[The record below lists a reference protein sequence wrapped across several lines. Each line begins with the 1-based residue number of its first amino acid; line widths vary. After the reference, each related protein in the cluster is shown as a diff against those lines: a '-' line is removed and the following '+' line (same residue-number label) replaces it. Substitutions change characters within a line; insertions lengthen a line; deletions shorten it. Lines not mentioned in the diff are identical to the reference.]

1 MKQGPKFIAP
11 DLCDDENG
19 ERKYSVQSFLFS
31 PEEMTLLKP
40 MHIWAKSD
48 QNVEDG
54 NMFNHLSEAG
64 LVVGSQIEVS
74 NVDVDILLGNAIK
87 EQIIKK
93 ILEHLGCTDHQKQSS
108 AAIECLFE
116 TVKTL
121 VKMVHQ
127 NPHSFI
133 SSVTRPDNVLTSD
146 NAPLTGNESAIE
158 QVVSENMN
166 MNLIDIISRTVI
178 DCLLYSSNNDA
189 PFDQQLNSN
198 NNDLLLYEV
207 MSEVLIKNLKPC
219 FENVDSFK
227 EMSVCFN
234 EIEKLVSSPETVAQ
248 IESSVKLLA
257 LHAIKENKVEMIK
270 AFLINDGTNTEKNVD
285 ILESIRGIMK
295 NRTVDELVECVRNF
309 IYEPS
314 LVTQITSDMQKQIG
328 SFMDEIT
335 LVETLRNCIVSAV
348 HNLTEDKIKA
358 IAQSQDRHSSEKLKT
373 YLIDTLSL
381 ARALGFTDCILSL
394 SNIINSNSDDMISQL
409 KMKENEKAYELLQ
422 RVIVMHKL
430 SENDEMRTKAIQSL
444 RNDPYSS
451 RSDLVL
457 RELLRC
463 SAICTIN
470 LIEDDKLKNSND
482 VPISLI
488 YSGNQL
494 AIEDFI
500 MHKQSKSSGPILIVK
515 DRFQAVVPREASRDV
530 LRGKCSYTVLDEN
543 GIRHFEPL
551 HMFTA
556 LKLKNINM
564 FEDRF
569 SSYSENKTDDKMQ
582 SDCDTDIDSILN
594 VGAMAPATN
603 NDFFAYKSTILPKK
617 EIDGL
622 YIAQRYPSSHG
633 LFFNRS
639 QVNYRRSF
647 YL

>member
-19 ERKYSVQSFLFS
+19 ERKYMVQSFLFS

-48 QNVEDG
+48 QNVENG

-74 NVDVDILLGNAIK
+74 NVDVDVLLGNAVK
-87 EQIIKK
+87 EKIIKK
-93 ILEHLGCTDHQKQSS
+93 IVEHLGCTDLKQSS
-108 AAIECLFE
+108 AAIAFLFE

-121 VKMVHQ
+121 VKMVHLD
-127 NPHSFI
+127 PHTFI
-133 SSVTRPDNVLTSD
+133 SSVTRPDNALIND
-146 NAPLTGNESAIE
+146 NETVTGNESALGHG
-158 QVVSENMN
+158 VSETMGL
-166 MNLIDIISRTVI
+166 NLIDIISRTVI
-178 DCLLYSSNNDA
+178 DCLLYSSNNN
-189 PFDQQLNSN
+189 PLYDQQLSSN

-219 FENVDSFK
+219 FENEDSCE
-227 EMSVCFN
+227 EMFVCFN
-234 EIEKLVSSPETVAQ
+234 EIEKLVSSPETVAK
-248 IESSVKLLA
+248 IENSVKFFA
-257 LHAIKENKVEMIK
+257 LHAIKKNKVDMIK

-285 ILESIRGIMK
+285 ILESIRSIMR

-314 LVTQITSDMQKQIG
+314 MVTQITSEMQKKIG
-328 SFMDEIT
+328 NIMDEIT

-348 HNLTEDKIKA
+348 HNLTEDKIKE
-358 IAQSQDRHSSEKLKT
+358 ITQSHDQHSSEKLKT

-394 SNIINSNSDDMISQL
+394 SNIINSNSDDIISQL
-409 KMKENEKAYELLQ
+409 KMKENEKTYELLQ

-430 SENDEMRTKAIQSL
+430 SKNDEMRTKAIHSL

-451 RSDLVL
+451 RNDSVL
-457 RELLRC
+457 KELLRS

-494 AIEDFI
+494 AIEEFF
-500 MHKQSKSSGPILIVK
+500 MHKQAKSSGPILIVK
-515 DRFQAVVPREASRDV
+515 NRFQAVVPREASRDV
-530 LRGKCSYTVLDEN
+530 LRGKCAYTVLDEN

-564 FEDRF
+564 FEDRY
-569 SSYSENKTDDKMQ
+569 SSYSENETNDKMK
-582 SDCDTDIDSILN
+582 SDCDIDIDSILN
-594 VGAMAPATN
+594 VGAMATASN
-603 NDFFAYKSTILPKK
+603 SDFFAYKSTILPKK

-622 YIAQRYPSSHG
+622 YITQRYPSSHE

-639 QVNYRRSF
+639 HVNYRRSF